1 MSNCPAPRRPLHT
14 RSDSETNRTAAVRL
28 VPPESPRLLLEQLEN
43 DDDDDDEGE
52 QAHSN
57 HKKDCSKHYDDDKI
71 YSRTPLPTQ
80 SAHILSPGNVPGKGQ
95 YFYNNRQRQRQSST
109 SDSGEFHQM
118 PKTPSLSAT
127 TKPTSTTTHN
137 TPQITTPATRS
148 STRPRP
154 QSRKRLVVK
163 VGDGK
168 TFSLVPQDEPQP
180 VEDSRLP
187 SLSTK
192 TSSSTVQ
199 DFNNSII
206 SCTNTDSTYTAA
218 PSTITPRKSISADHI
233 SCSSSEFSL
242 VGGVRKVPK
251 TPDQKGKSTALD
263 YPLPPLP
270 ETSDGQ
276 ETHQPELSTKPSFLS
291 TTSTATEAT
300 NYKVYRH
307 IPESICY
314 ESVFTATPTEPNFEI
329 LDQSTPSTTI
339 HHPREDSIQESTGS
353 VIHHSREDSIQEST
367 GSVIHHSREESIQE
381 STGSVIHHSRED
393 SIQEST
399 GSVIR
404 HSREDSFQEST
415 GSVIHHSRE
424 DSFQESTGSVIHR
437 PRTSQTSQTSS
448 ASTSENSNYQ
458 ILEESISGSVIYRPQ
473 HRPQLSTSTSG
484 GYSSYPNSNYQIHE
498 PDTPTS
504 IVFRPQH
511 RPQLS
516 TSTTGDNTNYELY
529 RGRTRDR
536 SESLADSFLE
546 GSFSSGSNYRVHQQ
560 SDKESTGS
568 SVIHRPRARA
578 ATTSSSEQENYVF
591 HEDLSRSVSL
601 SSGQGPAP
609 KQSQESLHIPTLR
622 TKKKSN
628 DNFGYYKSRSR
639 ETLKSKSNH
648 SLRSRANSLASL
660 STIHTQPDAQRAIVA
675 SGSIVH
681 LPAHVQLQK
690 PKGLSSWA
698 ELPSPT
704 SPHMNETPHQWSS
717 QLSTVLS
724 VSEGTGTERGS
735 QAWSESMGRRSSAF
749 PSLPSRGSRNM
760 LSISSSHGI
769 EDALARSRSDS
780 MDPPR
785 PAWTRA
791 GRGLSSSSIPV
802 IGDQDEYGDGLTAM
816 QDLRT
821 LQSRNRLSGMF
832 NTAPSDTS
840 RTHTMRSS
848 ISSRSN
854 SLLASSIPMW
864 ARLYYGS
871 GERRYLPYR
880 PESSSAGTPSRNG
893 SFSMG
898 SGSPNTENFP
908 DELYSPRRRPREGH
922 PHMRG
927 FSQHSIEITP
937 VASAAQGV
945 GRLRT
950 WSLISSVWSP
960 HLRMDRRAARQSVWE
975 PPQINFSTEGGL
987 FGRRNIQVV
996 MFITGFLLPFAW
1008 MIAAFLPLPKSP
1020 FPEMRE
1026 RKENAGKLRDTES
1039 RGTNDYVR
1047 EFGPLDEARYESAR
1061 WWRNLNR
1068 WMSAVGLLII
1078 AAIIILAIEGTRKG
1092 WDTAYGFVMTQ
1103 FCIFDDDSYDNIMT
1117 QTVGSRFLNFW
1128 FTFLARASCI
1138 LALYPFLWK
1147 EKLACWNGM
1156 KWNGIGWDRMDWIGL
1171 DWIGLDNFY

>member
-1 MSNCPAPRRPLHT
+1 METQYASDLEEFSTGCQTLFQRRPLHT
-14 RSDSETNRTAAVRL
+14 RSDSETNRIAAVRL
-28 VPPESPRLLLEQLEN
+28 VPPESPQLLEQLEN
-43 DDDDDDEGE
+43 DEGE
-52 QAHSN
+52 QASSN
-57 HKKDCSKHYDDDKI
+57 HENDFSKNYDDDQI

-80 SAHILSPGNVPGKGQ
+80 PAHILSPGNVTGK
-95 YFYNNRQRQRQSST
+95 
-109 SDSGEFHQM
+109 
-118 PKTPSLSAT
+118 AT
-127 TKPTSTTTHN
+127 AKPTSTTTHD

-180 VEDSRLP
+180 VEDSRLL

-192 TSSSTVQ
+192 TSSSSKHQT
-199 DFNNSII
+199 DKRP
-206 SCTNTDSTYTAA
+206 TNRSF
-218 PSTITPRKSISADHI
+218 R
-233 SCSSSEFSL
+233 
-242 VGGVRKVPK
+242 R
-251 TPDQKGKSTALD
+251 
-263 YPLPPLP
+263 
-270 ETSDGQ
+270 
-276 ETHQPELSTKPSFLS
+276 KPSFLS

-300 NYKVYRH
+300 NYKIYRH
-307 IPESICY
+307 LPESICY
-314 ESVFTATPTEPNFEI
+314 ESVFTVTPTEPNFEI

-339 HHPREDSIQESTGS
+339 HHPREESIEESTGS
-353 VIHHSREDSIQEST
+353 V
-367 GSVIHHSREESIQE
+367 V
-381 STGSVIHHSRED
+381 HHSRED

-404 HSREDSFQEST
+404 HTREDSIQ
-415 GSVIHHSRE
+415 
-424 DSFQESTGSVIHR
+424 DSTGSVIHR
-437 PRTSQTSQTSS
+437 PRTSQTFQTSS

-458 ILEESISGSVIYRPQ
+458 VLEESISGSVIYRPQ

-484 GYSSYPNSNYQIHE
+484 DYSNPNIDLNYP
-498 PDTPTS
+498 
-504 IVFRPQH
+504 RA
-511 RPQLS
+511 QLEIILI
-516 TSTTGDNTNYELY
+516 YELY

-568 SVIHRPRARA
+568 SVIHSLELEQQL
-578 ATTSSSEQENYVF
+578 TSSSEQENYVF
-591 HEDLSRSVSL
+591 REDLSRSISL

-609 KQSQESLHIPTLR
+609 EQSQESLHIPTLR
-622 TKKKSN
+622 TKK
-628 DNFGYYKSRSR
+628 RS
-639 ETLKSKSNH
+639 
-648 SLRSRANSLASL
+648 
-660 STIHTQPDAQRAIVA
+660 Q
-675 SGSIVH
+675 
-681 LPAHVQLQK
+681 
-690 PKGLSSWA
+690 KGLSSWA

-735 QAWSESMGRRSSAF
+735 QAWSDSMGRRSSAF

-769 EDALARSRSDS
+769 EDALARSTSDS

-791 GRGLSSSSIPV
+791 GRGLSSSSISR
-802 IGDQDEYGDGLTAM
+802 Y
-816 QDLRT
+816 
-821 LQSRNRLSGMF
+821 RNRLSGMF
-832 NTAPSDTS
+832 NAAPSDTS
-840 RTHTMRSS
+840 PRSQ
-848 ISSRSN
+848 
-854 SLLASSIPMW
+854 LW

-893 SFSMG
+893 SFSMR

-908 DELYSPRRRPREGH
+908 DELYSLSSPTQRRTSPYV
-922 PHMRG
+922 RG
-927 FSQHSIEITP
+927 FSQQSIEITP

-975 PPQINFSTEGGL
+975 PPQINFSTEGGV

-996 MFITGFLLPFAW
+996 MFIYWVPSPIRMDDRRISPITQN
-1008 MIAAFLPLPKSP
+1008 PLPRNARKK
-1020 FPEMRE
+1020 E
-1026 RKENAGKLRDTES
+1026 RK
-1039 RGTNDYVR
+1039 YR
-1047 EFGPLDEARYESAR
+1047 EAARYRKSWYESAR
-1061 WWRNLNR
+1061 WWWRNLNR

-1092 WDTAYGFVMTQ
+1092 W
-1103 FCIFDDDSYDNIMT
+1103 
-1117 QTVGSRFLNFW
+1117 
-1128 FTFLARASCI
+1128 
-1138 LALYPFLWK
+1138 
-1147 EKLACWNGM
+1147 
-1156 KWNGIGWDRMDWIGL
+1156 
-1171 DWIGLDNFY
+1171 